1 MPARVWISPQNYFTP
16 NFTGQSR
23 PEEQNFTCF
32 FTQGALWPIADTV
45 SEPALRWSRLLLDA
59 LLALIGRLQ
68 VFAGLFLSALRIVF
82 GADRQVVF
90 VDRALSL
97 PGDIE
102 DLA

>member
-1 MPARVWISPQNYFTP
+1 MRLQRGDAECHATDDVPVEWDGKPERHFDAKAREKNAPRNGVMAAWKAT
-16 NFTGQSR
+16 
-23 PEEQNFTCF
+23 
-32 FTQGALWPIADTV
+32 
-45 SEPALRWSRLLLDA
+45 LLLDA
-59 LLALIGRLQ
+59 FLALIGRLQ

-90 VDRALSL
+90 VDRAFSL